1 MLELTLEVIEPCLRY
16 GDKYLTTTF
25 ATSFTPTE
33 SPGETLPWIPSGE
46 PSLDPFWWTP
56 SLEAVVFVFNEGRIF
71 SGSLS
76 LGEQLSSICHG
87 TEFVSLS
94 LNEALLLTRFKG
106 FNSDALLKKTSLEV
120 AAFSVL
126 LRCSEWLSSNLVFLR
141 RGESSNHQKPFS
153 NVNGKQKNTNKI
165 SYLHD

>member
-1 MLELTLEVIEPCLRY
+1 M
-16 GDKYLTTTF
+16 
-25 ATSFTPTE
+25 
-33 SPGETLPWIPSGE
+33 
-46 PSLDPFWWTP
+46 
-56 SLEAVVFVFNEGRIF
+56 FVFNEGRMF
-71 SGSLS
+71 SESLS

-126 LRCSEWLSSNLVFLR
+126 LRCSELLSSNLVFLR

-153 NVNGKQKNTNKI
+153 KINGKQKNTNKI